1 MNIKNNLINFFENK
15 KSSLCKSRT
24 HTREINP
31 KLGILGFLGLLGLFG
46 LIPVFKDEILKQIP
60 FIYFFFAF
68 FGFFG
73 FYYEGI
79 MSNTLIDER
88 FKRNS
93 FRADAV
99 ANKISLLIIVLVTIL
114 SVSILNFN
122 DPYDMLNL
130 LVATIG
136 ISFGLSLFL
145 SKYLLYKFENE
156 S

>member
-15 KSSLCKSRT
+15 KLLLDKGRT
-24 HTREINP
+24 HTRTINP

-46 LIPVFKDEILKQIP
+46 LIPVFKDEIFKQIP

-88 FKRNS
+88 FKSNS
-93 FRADAV
+93 FRADAI

-145 SKYLLYKFENE
+145 SKYLLYKFENG